1 MVISL
6 HIPCQF
12 EEKRR
17 LFAEIPA
24 LGHKQPEYKVLVR
37 RDGAVRAA
45 IVQVLEHTASAY
57 VQKLMKEK
65 LLWAL
70 LARKDPSFYLQM
82 I

>member
-1 MVISL
+1 MVMSL

-12 EEKRR
+12 GEKLH
-17 LFAEIPA
+17 LFTEIPA
-24 LGHKQPEYKVLVR
+24 LGGKQPGYQVLVR
-37 RDGAVRAA
+37 RNGAVRPA